1 MGKVKGKTVAFIRHP
16 SALEE
21 DCRIADIVIVP
32 FSVGRRC
39 SHARIVVD
47 RRMLWSEG
55 AHALYIEG
63 LSIRAES
70 VAQARGQRPWVL
82 ARPVTRRPQ
91 GSMSGRAFARED
103 DEPENGVES
112 NPED

>member
-1 MGKVKGKTVAFIRHP
+1 VGKVKGKTVAFIRHP

-32 FSVGRRC
+32 FSVGRHC
-39 SHARIVVD
+39 SHARVVVD

-63 LSIRAES
+63 LSIRTES

-82 ARPVTRRPQ
+82 ARPITRPPQ
-91 GSMSGRAFARED
+91 GSTSGRALARED
-103 DEPENGVES
+103 DKPKEEKQQMGE
-112 NPED
+112 